1 MPGRVPPSMR
11 FTAALGLVALTSIAL
26 IAPATGL
33 TAPRPGSDE
42 AAVYA
47 AAGLQ
52 ARDGE
57 YYREACGTALKPQ
70 TERLDIN
77 HDGRDEVLLFVASS
91 TCFGP
96 ARGGNVALFM
106 RDANGAWVD
115 RFGFLPGVE
124 VLPTG
129 GEHLGHADLGV
140 ANPGG
145 CMAVYHWNGSAYAHA
160 ANRAIEPG
168 GCQFR

>member
-1 MPGRVPPSMR
+1 MR
-11 FTAALGLVALTSIAL
+11 FRTALGALVLAVGTL
-26 IAPATGL
+26 IAPAAVAA
-33 TAPRPGSDE
+33 APRPDSAE

-52 ARDGE
+52 ARGSE
-57 YYREACGTALKPQ
+57 YYREACATALKPQ

-77 HDGRDEVLLFVASS
+77 HDGRDEVLLFLASS
-91 TCFGP
+91 PCFGP

-106 RDANGAWVD
+106 QNASGAWVD
-115 RFGFLPGVE
+115 LLGFLPGVE

-129 GEHLGHADLGV
+129 GEHFGYADLGV

-145 CMAVYHWNGSAYAHA
+145 CMAIYHWNGSAYAHA

>member
-1 MPGRVPPSMR
+1 MR
-11 FTAALGLVALTSIAL
+11 SPLALGLAAL
-26 IAPATGL
+26 IGGAPIGPATGA
-33 TAPRPGSDE
+33 TAPSPGSDE
-42 AAVYA
+42 AAVFA

-52 ARDGE
+52 RRGNDH
-57 YYREACGTALKPQ
+57 YREACTTALKPQ

-77 HDGRDEVLLFVASS
+77 HDGRDEVLLFLASS
-91 TCFGP
+91 PCFGP

-106 RDANGAWVD
+106 QNASGAWVD
-115 RFGFLPGVE
+115 LLGFLPGVE

-129 GEHLGHADLGV
+129 GEHLGYADLGV

-145 CMAVYHWNGSAYAHA
+145 CMAVYHWNGSAYVHA

>member
-1 MPGRVPPSMR
+1 MR
-11 FTAALGLVALTSIAL
+11 FRTALGALVLAVGTL
-26 IAPATGL
+26 IAPAAVAA
-33 TAPRPGSDE
+33 APRPDSAE

-52 ARDGE
+52 ARGSE
-57 YYREACGTALKPQ
+57 YYHEACATALKPQ

-77 HDGRDEVLLFVASS
+77 HDGRDEMLLFLASS
-91 TCFGP
+91 PCFGP

-106 RDANGAWVD
+106 QDAGGTWVD
-115 RFGFLPGVE
+115 LFGFLPGVE

-129 GEHLGHADLGV
+129 GEHLGYADLGV

-145 CMAVYHWNGSAYAHA
+145 CMAIYHWNGSAYVHA
-160 ANRAIEPG
+160 ASRAIEPG

>member
-1 MPGRVPPSMR
+1 MR
-11 FTAALGLVALTSIAL
+11 LRSALGALAVAVSAL
-26 IAPATGL
+26 IAPAAGAA
-33 TAPRPGSDE
+33 APRPDSAE

-52 ARDGE
+52 ARGSE
-57 YYREACGTALKPQ
+57 YYREACATALKPQ

-77 HDGRDEVLLFVASS
+77 RDGRDEVLLFVASS

-106 RDANGAWVD
+106 QDAGGAWVD
-115 RFGFLPGVE
+115 LFGFLPGVE

-129 GEHLGHADLGV
+129 GEHLGYADLGV

>member
-1 MPGRVPPSMR
+1 MR
-11 FTAALGLVALTSIAL
+11 LTSALGLLALTGSAL
-26 IAPATGL
+26 IAPAAGSA
-33 TAPRPGSDE
+33 APYPDSDE

-52 ARDGE
+52 ARGSE
-57 YYREACGTALKPQ
+57 YYREACATALKPQ

-77 HDGRDEVLLFVASS
+77 RDGRDEMLLFVASS

-106 RDANGAWVD
+106 RDASGTWVD
-115 RFGFLPGVE
+115 LLGFLPGVE
-124 VLPTG
+124 VLSTG
-129 GEHLGHADLGV
+129 GEHLGFADLGV